1 MAIKAIIF
9 DMEGVLMINNEI
21 DLSACWAK
29 ALNVPYDAVHDIFY
43 GEMNDKADLGVVSQA
58 DFDRY
63 LITTLGLEMDMLPVV
78 QKVIDEEC
86 FIDQVLVDRI
96 LELKQK
102 YKIGLLSNYT
112 EMMRDKIE
120 NEWKITHLFDDIII
134 SYEVGLIKPDPEIF
148 QLALTR
154 LGVSAAQA
162 VLIDDRIKNI
172 DGAREFGLHAI
183 HYQTREKAL
192 RDLEKLIDTQE

>member
-29 ALNVPYDAVHDIFY
+29 ALNVPYDAVHDVFY
-43 GEMNDKADLGVVSQA
+43 GEMNDKADLGDVSQA

-63 LITTLGLEMDMLPVV
+63 LITTLGLGMEMLPVV

-86 FIDQVLVDRI
+86 FIDQVLVEKI
-96 LELKQK
+96 MELKQK

-112 EMMRDKIE
+112 DMMREKIE
-120 NEWKITHLFDDIII
+120 KEWKITHLFDDIII
-134 SYEVGLIKPDPEIF
+134 SYEVGLIKPDPAIF
-148 QLALTR
+148 ELALSR
-154 LGVSAAQA
+154 LGVSASEA

-172 DGAREFGLHAI
+172 DGARQFGLHAI
-183 HYQTREKAL
+183 HYQTRQQAL
-192 RDLEKLIDTQE
+192 AELENLLNL